1 MGLIHLGKKDKR
13 FFSDCLFFSPP
24 IFPFWLLRHTQS
36 LRTFEIAHFKDPREV
51 FSRKVYYFKKDKKEE
66 EKETREV

>member
-1 MGLIHLGKKDKR
+1 LEKKIKGFFLIV
-13 FFSDCLFFSPP
+13 FFFSPP

-51 FSRKVYYFKKDKKEE
+51 FSRKVYYYFKKDKKEE